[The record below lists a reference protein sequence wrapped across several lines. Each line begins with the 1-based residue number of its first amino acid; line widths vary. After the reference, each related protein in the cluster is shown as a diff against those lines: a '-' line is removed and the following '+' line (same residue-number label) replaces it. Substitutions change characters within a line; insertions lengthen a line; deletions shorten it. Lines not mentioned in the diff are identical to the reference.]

1 MNREFLRRHPD
12 AFSHLFAHFFL
23 SERLRRLQRNQ
34 APQHYRR
41 RSPCFLWLLLMCCHF
56 RAFAERHC
64 ARFLKASCRTHRAND
79 ACNFPA
85 HFLPLSGL
93 TRAKE
98 RKASL
103 ARIHVEVG
111 TDAVG
116 AIYAGDA
123 AQTTADLLRHH
134 VIPPVAK
141 SVGQAAAEVIP
152 ALTLGITAA
161 PSWWNGMG
169 GWCS

>member
-1 MNREFLRRHPD
+1 MNREFLWRHD
-12 AFSHLFAHFFL
+12 AFCHLFTHFFL

-34 APQHYRR
+34 APHYRR
-41 RSPCFLWLLLMCCHF
+41 RSPFFLWLLLMCRHF

-64 ARFLKASCRTHRAND
+64 AGFLKASCRAHRAND
-79 ACNFPA
+79 ACNFAA
-85 HFLPLSGL
+85 HFLPLPGL
-93 TRAKE
+93 TWAKE
-98 RKASL
+98 RKARL
-103 ARIHVEVG
+103 ARVHVKVG

-123 AQTTADLLRHH
+123 AQTSADLLRHH

-152 ALTLGITAA
+152 ALTPGITAA

-169 GWCS
+169 VCVSV